1 MRHFLAARPIATRPI
16 GVSTPP
22 SVAALVTL
30 SGSTLC
36 AMPGQRRAVPGA
48 VDLAAIAAAADQAL
62 GAAGGAQKQP
72 G

>member
-16 GVSTPP
+16 GMREP
-22 SVAALVTL
+22 SPEAALVTP
-30 SGSTLC
+30 SSSTLC
-36 AMPGQRRAVPGA
+36 ALPGA
-48 VDLAAIAAAADQAL
+48 CGAVSGTVDLAAIAAAADQAL